1 MKRAKKK
8 ERMLMKKKR
17 DGVDGLV
24 DKMRSN
30 HERKEKWIE

>member
-24 DKMRSN
+24 DKMRSLN
-30 HERKEKWIE
+30 RKLGK